1 MLDAEIVWCQEE
13 PMNMGA
19 YSYISPRLFTAMKA
33 LGRGS
38 FEDIKYVGRA
48 PSAAT
53 ATGFLS
59 VHAQEQ
65 SELVKKALQ
74 AEPIKFLW
82 CMHRIYSNN
91 LPAWLQE
98 HARDFLSPGQFWGFS
113 ALELMT
119 TSFLE
124 DIILIALISYLVVNY
139 KLRANSPWFNWPV
152 QFETWVQK
160 K

>member
-1 MLDAEIVWCQEE
+1 MNCSRLSCLNDVDAEIVWCQEE

-59 VHAQEQ
+59 VHVQEQ

-74 AEPIKFLW
+74 PEPIKF
-82 CMHRIYSNN
+82 
-91 LPAWLQE
+91 P
-98 HARDFLSPGQFWGFS
+98 
-113 ALELMT
+113 
-119 TSFLE
+119 
-124 DIILIALISYLVVNY
+124 
-139 KLRANSPWFNWPV
+139 
-152 QFETWVQK
+152 
-160 K
+160 